1 MKTLISAIEQAD
13 CSVSLAITAST
24 LDAATLAHIRASL
37 KDLSESFSVASDM
50 NKSGVSKGK
59 ASTSHTGMQTPRINA
74 QAPTPIK
81 GSFMLESMARS
92 SSHDRIAVKP
102 KFPQTCASS
111 RDVPVFR
118 PKDGLPLVEVTLK
131 PELLVPNLDDNQF
144 NNFLE
149 TELERIK
156 QMFLDEPPMSKSSPD
171 RGVKKEKQNKTKKEA
186 GDSGGND
193 LVAFLAQ
200 SSRKQNVKKGSTRGP
215 TLQR

>member
-24 LDAATLAHIRASL
+24 LDASKLANIRESL

-50 NKSGVSKGK
+50 NKSGMSKGK
-59 ASTSHTGMQTPRINA
+59 ASTNHTGMQTPRINA

-81 GSFMLESMARS
+81 GSFALENMARS
-92 SSHDRIAVKP
+92 SSHDRINIKP
-102 KFPQTCASS
+102 KFPVTSASS
-111 RDVPVFR
+111 REVPIFR
-118 PKDGLPLVEVTLK
+118 QKDALPMVEVTLN
-131 PELLVPNLDDNQF
+131 PELLVPSVDDHQF

-156 QMFLDEPPMSKSSPD
+156 RMFLDEPPMSKSSPE
-171 RGVKKEKQNKTKKEA
+171 RANVKEKQNGTKKGA
-186 GDSGGND
+186 VNTAGND

-200 SSRKQNVKKGSTRGP
+200 SSRKVNVKKGSTRGP
-215 TLQR
+215 ALQR